1 MSDTKPSTPPIVT
14 FLAEIVE
21 TKQRK
26 SASIDNI
33 YTLQLRTDDMK
44 IIELAKL
51 PSDSLVKV
59 SVQLET

>member
-1 MSDTKPSTPPIVT
+1 MSDTKPSTPMVT

-26 SASIDNI
+26 SASLGNI

-59 SVQLET
+59 LVQLET